1 MRGSMQ
7 RRVAAV
13 AAVPDTFLPGE
24 GGTPPLSAHENTVIV
39 PRPLV
44 GCSYRF
50 DVAPSIERRLDEL
63 GVIEVMVDHYLNA
76 DDKRR
81 HRIEELVGR
90 VPIVTHGVGL
100 SLGTAGLP
108 DGRYLERVARCLD
121 ALGARYYSEHVAF
134 TRAGGTDFGDLLPL
148 PRRPEIAEHIIR
160 NVNYVKGFLTVPFY
174 LENIVYYFDYSDAT
188 MSDPE
193 FFSLICRETGCKA
206 LLDAENLYVNFLNYG
221 NDPKAFI
228 DALPADG
235 VGAMHLAGGHW
246 IDGVFVDDHGYAV
259 PDGAL
264 EAMRYALSRHRPSA
278 VIVERDRNLGDGSEY
293 LAEVG
298 RVRRDIVGLGERI
311 RDSVLD

>member
-1 MRGSMQ
+1 MS
-7 RRVAAV
+7 
-13 AAVPDTFLPGE
+13 
-24 GGTPPLSAHENTVIV
+24 V

-50 DVAPSIERRLDEL
+50 EVATSIEKRLDEL
-63 GVIEVMVDHYLNA
+63 EVIELMVDHYLNA
-76 DDKRR
+76 DERRR
-81 HRIEELVGR
+81 HRIRELVGR

-108 DGRYLERVARCLD
+108 DGYYLERVARCLQ
-121 ALGARYYSEHVAF
+121 ALDARYYSEHVAF

-148 PRRPEIAEHIIR
+148 PRRPEVAEHIIR
-160 NVNYVKGFLTVPFY
+160 NVNYVKEFLDVPFY

-188 MSDPE
+188 MSDAE

-206 LLDAENLYVNFLNYG
+206 LLDAENLYANFLNYG
-221 NDPKAFI
+221 NDPEAFI

-235 VGAMHLAGGHW
+235 IGAMHLAGGHW

-264 EAMRYALSRHRPSA
+264 AAMRYAISRHRPSA
-278 VIVERDRNLGDGSEY
+278 VIVERDRNLGDGAEY
-293 LAEVG
+293 LGEV
-298 RVRRDIVGLGERI
+298 ERI
-311 RDSVLD
+311 RGDIDRLGEKSRDSVMG